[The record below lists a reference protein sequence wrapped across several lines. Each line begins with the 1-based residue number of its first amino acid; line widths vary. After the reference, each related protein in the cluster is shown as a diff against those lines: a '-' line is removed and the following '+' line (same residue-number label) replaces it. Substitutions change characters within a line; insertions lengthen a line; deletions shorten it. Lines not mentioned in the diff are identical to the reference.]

1 MSSESGEDRRLNR
14 LTDELLRPGERFD
27 GEQTERI
34 DVGRRHGGFTSHL
47 FGGGIGG
54 RADHD
59 SGRGDAG
66 CVEEVCDAE
75 VHENRPERDDSVPD
89 RAQQHVR
96 RLDIA
101 VDDAGVVDDRQR
113 AGETDDERDDLPTGQ
128 RVLRKTVVKRLPRHE
143 LQCRLPSNMRR
154 IRLASPRMPPRMR
167 GETILLGLLYAA
179 GAACIAVGA
188 ALVSGMGG
196 ELPVDGPTDQERARW
211 VWGNA
216 LPVIGAVLTISGG
229 GLLVVF
235 RGRLGLTLRA
245 AAGAAL
251 AALILVGLLYV
262 FTWGLFKA

>member
-1 MSSESGEDRRLNR
+1 MSIDLHPWPSPPGTSGCRVSRA
-14 LTDELLRPGERFD
+14 
-27 GEQTERI
+27 RI
-34 DVGRRHGGFTSHL
+34 V
-47 FGGGIGG
+47 GGGIGG

-59 SGRGDAG
+59 SWRGDAG

-75 VHENRPERDDSVPD
+75 VHESRPERDDSVPD

-101 VDDAGVVDDRQR
+101 VDDAGVVDDRRR
-113 AGETDDERDDLPTGQ
+113 AGETDDERDDLVTGQ

-143 LQCRLPSNMRR
+143 LQCRPPSNMRR

-179 GAACIAVGA
+179 GAA
-188 ALVSGMGG
+188 
-196 ELPVDGPTDQERARW
+196 
-211 VWGNA
+211 
-216 LPVIGAVLTISGG
+216 
-229 GLLVVF
+229 
-235 RGRLGLTLRA
+235 
-245 AAGAAL
+245 L